1 MAEGFPARLCLLLV
15 SVRSRLVRLLGAGR
29 GDRFEEGIESSPS
42 LSWSCAG
49 GVVLAAAGWPAGRP
63 WRSCPFSSPPP
74 HPTPLPPFPRYVPM
88 YSAGLRLSSC
98 TLQAME
104 WNAQGRSSRALLCLP
119 GPQDQ
124 FKSRAG
130 PGRDLRAGVKTMGRS
145 PSHLIFNFWMQYYL
159 HNGLSVP
166 HSSSIEKNQYFT

>member
-1 MAEGFPARLCLLLV
+1 
-15 SVRSRLVRLLGAGR
+15 
-29 GDRFEEGIESSPS
+29 
-42 LSWSCAG
+42 
-49 GVVLAAAGWPAGRP
+49 
-63 WRSCPFSSPPP
+63 
-74 HPTPLPPFPRYVPM
+74 
-88 YSAGLRLSSC
+88 
-98 TLQAME
+98 ME